1 MRFSCA
7 SFFAVALI
15 ALMPL
20 SVDAAM
26 SPQERAALEAQLA
39 QVEAEIKQNQTQLS
53 LQREQRASYERD
65 VAILD
70 SQIRAAQLG
79 IKARNLRIKELKS
92 DAADKQ
98 RGIQSLDSKV
108 ADGQKS
114 IAQILRQTREID
126 DVSLAQIVLSGSLSD
141 LFREVDN
148 FEMVQRALD
157 ASFAEMAVART
168 DLSERK
174 KALDAQQLEE
184 QELLQIQVLEQNTL
198 KRIEKQKQDLV
209 TAARGQ
215 EAVYLQLIAN
225 KQQTAAQIRSAL
237 FNLRDSGAIPFGTAY
252 QYAKEASAATGVR
265 PALILGVLRQE
276 TNLGENVGQC
286 LLTNSPNKGDG
297 KGKNTGTPFSRVMKP
312 DRDVD
317 PFMQITSELGIN
329 PFAQVVSCPQSI
341 GYGGAMGPAQFIP
354 STWILY
360 KDRLAKITGTNPPD
374 PWHSRTAIFAT
385 ALLMA
390 DNGAD
395 GGTRASER
403 LAALRYFAGWANAKK
418 ASYAFYGD
426 GVMGFADD
434 YQKDIDIL
442 EGR

>member
-1 MRFSCA
+1 MRFFRVI
-7 SFFAVALI
+7 FFAAVFVVF
-15 ALMPL
+15 MPL
-20 SVDAAM
+20 SAHAAM
-26 SPQERAALEAQLA
+26 TPEERAALESQLA
-39 QVEAEIKQNQTQLS
+39 QVEAEIKQNQVQLS
-53 LQREQRASYERD
+53 LQQQQRASYERD

-70 SQIRAAQLG
+70 SQIKAAQLG
-79 IKARNLRIKELKS
+79 INARNLRIKELKG

-98 RGIQSLDSKV
+98 KGIQSLDSKV
-108 ADGQKS
+108 ADGQKGL
-114 IAQILRQTREID
+114 AQILRQTREID

-148 FEMVQRALD
+148 FEVVQRALD
-157 ASFAEMAVART
+157 ASFTEMAVART

-174 KALDAQQLEE
+174 KALDAQQMEE

-209 TAARGQ
+209 NAARGQ

-237 FNLRDSGAIPFGTAY
+237 FNLRDSGAIAFGTAY

-265 PALILGVLRQE
+265 PALILAVLRQE

-297 KGKNTGTPFSRVMKP
+297 KGKNTGKAFAHVMKP

-317 PFMQITSELGIN
+317 PFLQITSELGIN

-354 STWILY
+354 STWMLY

-395 GGTRASER
+395 SGTRASER
-403 LAALRYFAGWANAKK
+403 LAALRYFAGWNNAKK

-434 YQKDIDIL
+434 YQRDIDVL

>member
-1 MRFSCA
+1 MT
-7 SFFAVALI
+7 
-15 ALMPL
+15 
-20 SVDAAM
+20 
-26 SPQERAALEAQLA
+26 PQERAALENQLA
-39 QVEAEIKQNQTQLS
+39 QIEAEIKQNQAQLS
-53 LQREQRASYERD
+53 LQQQQRASYERD

-70 SQIRAAQLG
+70 SQIKAAQLG
-79 IKARNLRIKELKS
+79 IKARNLRIQELKS

-98 RGIQSLDSKV
+98 RGIQSLDTKV

-114 IAQILRQTREID
+114 LAQILRQTREID

-148 FEMVQRALD
+148 FEVIQRALD
-157 ASFAEMAVART
+157 TSFAHMAVVRT

-174 KALDAQQLEE
+174 KALDSQQEEE

-209 TAARGQ
+209 NAARGQ

-252 QYAKEASAATGVR
+252 QYAKEASSATGVR

-297 KGKNTGTPFSRVMKP
+297 KGKNTGALFSRVMKP

-317 PFMQITSELGIN
+317 PFMQITSDLGIN

-354 STWILY
+354 STWMLY
-360 KDRLAKITGTNPPD
+360 KDRLAKITGTTPPD

-395 GGTRASER
+395 AGTRASER
-403 LAALRYFAGWANAKK
+403 LAALRYFAGWSNAKK

-426 GVMGFADD
+426 GVMSFADE